1 MSDFHLTAKQL
12 ELQKLLTGTAMHC
25 LLYGGS
31 RSGKTFLLCYAVLT
45 RALRANNSRH
55 AIFRKTGVAVKQAIG
70 KDTMPK
76 VAELAYDLKLDWKE
90 QDSYFALPN
99 GSEIWL
105 AGLEDKDRL
114 DKVLGKEYATIYLN
128 EASEITYQ
136 AYTTVKTRLAQQVK
150 VTAGNGDHLP
160 LRLYVDLN
168 PTTQSHWTFKTFVQ
182 GIEPDSKRP
191 LPRDDYVWGVA
202 NPVDN
207 AENLPVAYIEGLK
220 FLPKA
225 QRSRFFEGVYAGDSA
240 DALWTRQSIDRLFVL
255 DEKDLPDFKRVVIS
269 IDPAI
274 SSEAG
279 SNETGIVAAATD
291 GPGVGYVL
299 ADSSGV
305 MKPDE
310 WARKAVTLYHYYEA
324 DCIVAEANQGGE
336 MVGATIHSVAPEV
349 PVKLVKA
356 SRGKY
361 VRAEPV
367 AALYARGR
375 VRHVGEFEELEDQMC
390 TFTAD
395 FDRKAE
401 GYSPDRVDALVWAMT
416 ELFPGLI
423 SDRIRGLN
431 NTQMIAHQD
440 YDPLAA
446 DERTIGRQVVS
457 GMDYQPF

>member
-1 MSDFHLTAKQL
+1 MTGFALTHKQV
-12 ELQKLLTGTAMHC
+12 ELQELLKRQATHC

-45 RALRANNSRH
+45 RALRADKSRH

-76 VAELAYDLKLDWKE
+76 VAELAYGLKLDWKE
-90 QDSYFALPN
+90 QDGYFLLPN

-136 AYTTVKTRLAQQVK
+136 AFTTVKTRLAQQVK
-150 VTAGNGDHLP
+150 VTVGNGEHLP
-160 LRLYVDLN
+160 LKCYVDLN
-168 PTTQSHWTFKTFVQ
+168 PTTQSHWTYKTFVQ
-182 GIEPDSKRP
+182 GIEPEGKRP

-202 NPVDN
+202 NPLDN
-207 AENLPVAYIEGLK
+207 EDNLPPAYIESLK

-225 QRSRFFEGVYAGDSA
+225 QRARFFEGVFAGDSA
-240 DALWTRQSIDRLFVL
+240 DALWTRESIQPLFVL
-255 DEKDLPDFKRVVIS
+255 TDADLPDFRRIIVS

-274 SSEAG
+274 SSDSG
-279 SNETGIVAAATD
+279 SNETGMIVSAID
-291 GPGVGYVL
+291 GSGMGYVL
-299 ADSSGV
+299 ADGSGV

-310 WARKAVTLYHYYEA
+310 WARKAVTLYHHYKA
-324 DCIVAEANQGGE
+324 DLIVAEKNQGGE
-336 MVGATIHSVAPEV
+336 MVEATIRAVNPNL
-349 PVKLVKA
+349 PIKLVHA

-375 VRHVGEFEELEDQMC
+375 VRHVGEFGELEDQMC
-390 TFTAD
+390 SFTAD

-401 GYSPDRVDALVWAMT
+401 GYSPDRLDALVWGMT
-416 ELFPGLI
+416 ELFPNLI
-423 SDRIRGLN
+423 ADRVKNRNRGQA
-431 NTQMIAHQD
+431 TAVQD
-440 YDPLAA
+440 YDIFNPT
-446 DERTIGRQVVS
+446 EGGRRQATA
-457 GMDYQPF
+457 GMDYTPF